1 MATAKF
7 GGKGGPRSKPQTTN
21 TRVVVRFRPINRLE
35 KKAWKN
41 DLFETCIKEAQLG
54 PFATKIKAVP
64 ELKDPINW
72 DKYADEK
79 YDNFLRDKTGMKPG
93 HLKLFKRFCRE
104 FDFSRLD
111 ASNLDDIV
119 PVKVYEKEKQV
130 QIYSPDLGETK
141 AFNFDEVMWWQRDQ
155 TYCFQTIALPV
166 MEDAL
171 NGFNAT
177 IFAYGQSGSGK
188 TYSLFGP
195 EPLDKAPA
203 DQLGVIPSSLAW
215 IFKQLEDDTTNKF
228 FEVKLSFLEV
238 YLERLRDLMQPF
250 DDKGKDKKLKILELA
265 GGKAALEAMRGKAS
279 KQGKANAKRRGGR
292 TGRGRKDS
300 KTKSL
305 PIEVIIDNLSEQR
318 VDNIA
323 HVQTLIAKAAY
334 NRMKEKTNLNV
345 SSSRS
350 HLIMTVRLNI
360 TKKSGTVIRSK
371 INFADLAGSEK
382 VGKTHVTGKH
392 LKEAAA
398 INTSL
403 TALRGVIDGLVKGKK
418 FVNFRDSKLTRALR
432 DSLGGNTKTTLVLA
446 CSPHK
451 WNGEETLETLKFGAR
466 AKFIRSKVI
475 MNSQASVEELE
486 QALKKMKKEN
496 ELMKKELQI
505 LNAKQ
510 GMIRS
515 IKVPEA
521 KTLEVDFM
529 DSPPSVR
536 TRSSSVLAGLKNE
549 RGLHSVSCFM
559 DVVSPKRVPMRGGH
573 WRNRSAAVISLL
585 DKNQSRVQ
593 LQLSL
598 RGAKDEIKEL
608 KNQLNEAKE
617 REKKLTE
624 HVEEQ
629 NEKIDNLKYTA
640 RTREL
645 DDIQT
650 QEIIEERTSLF
661 SGQLSTMQKELE
673 DKTRELAE
681 ALSKLEKYQQQQ
693 KIDNQDVLSAEDIF
707 AVHGKN
713 VQEQSEGITDRI
725 NKLPPT
731 PRKKRVFSG
740 TFIEEEIDEMK
751 EDSPIILAP
760 SLSEKSGVTTVTE
773 VVDEIRMGFNRGEMD
788 AGGIEAIIVVLKKI
802 ATMDNP
808 SEVITLNQLMMFFEQ
823 GKLDVQTCMRVY
835 DYLGNDY
842 KVTVSDIRQVVEAT
856 QMSLR
861 LRTRAASFKDYLIK
875 IAEDFAAL
883 IDDLPEIEDVLDGDG
898 ASLVTLDDI
907 TQIELGEVHSVILQE
922 AFQFIQSDER
932 DEVLLID
939 FQIFIDHLTGRGE
952 ILGLETGYLIPEEPE
967 YMEYYG
973 FRSELID
980 PVSKIFKS
988 EGKKYL
994 SLKGAKLVL
1003 QEIREN
1009 LEAIEDDDPALRI
1022 LPDLTLNNLV
1032 AVIRTCPETMW
1043 HTLIEPDAYY

>member
-7 GGKGGPRSKPQTTN
+7 GGKGGTKPQTTN

-35 KKAWKN
+35 KTAWKK
-41 DLFETCIKEAQLG
+41 DIFKTCIKEAQLG
-54 PFATKIKAVP
+54 LYSAKIQAVP

-72 DKYADEK
+72 EKYADEK
-79 YDNFLRDKTGMKPG
+79 YDNFLKDRLGMNPG

-111 ASNLDDIV
+111 ESNLDDIV

-130 QIYSPDLGETK
+130 QIYAPDLGETK

-195 EPLDKAPA
+195 EPLDKAPSN
-203 DQLGVIPSSLAW
+203 QLGVIPSSLAW
-215 IFKQLEDDTTNKF
+215 IFKQLEDDATNKF

-238 YLERLRDLMQPF
+238 YLERLRDLMNPF
-250 DDKGKDKKLKILELA
+250 DEQGKDKKLKILELA
-265 GGKAALEAMRGKAS
+265 GGKAALDAMRGKS
-279 KQGKANAKRRGGR
+279 GKQGKAAGKRRGGR
-292 TGRGRKDS
+292 TGRGRKEN
-300 KTKSL
+300 KNKKAL

-318 VDNIA
+318 VDNILQ
-323 HVQTLIAKAAY
+323 VQKLIARAAD

-382 VGKTHVTGKH
+382 VGKTAVSGKH

-403 TALRGVIDGLVKGKK
+403 TALRGVIDGLVKQKK

-496 ELMKKELQI
+496 ELMKKQLQI

-515 IKVPEA
+515 IQGPES
-521 KTLEVDFM
+521 KSPEVEYV
-529 DSPPSVR
+529 DSPAPMR
-536 TRSSSVLAGLKNE
+536 RSSSVLAGLRQG
-549 RGLHSVSCFM
+549 RGAHSVSCFM
-559 DVVSPKRVPMRGGH
+559 DVVNSPKVTPARH
-573 WRNRSAAVISLL
+573 WRTNSAAVITLL

-593 LQLSL
+593 LQLDL

-608 KNQLNEAKE
+608 KDQLNEAKE
-617 REKKLTE
+617 REKKLA
-624 HVEEQ
+624 VLLEER
-629 NEKIDNLKYTA
+629 NEQVDNLKYNA
-640 RTREL
+640 ELRQL

-650 QEIIEERTSLF
+650 QEIIEERANVF
-661 SGQLSTMQKELE
+661 SGKLDEMKKELE
-673 DKTRELAE
+673 DKTRQLTE
-681 ALSKLEKYQQQQ
+681 ALSLIEKYNQN
-693 KIDNQDVLSAEDIF
+693 IDNQDLPTTQDIF

-713 VQEQSEGITDRI
+713 VQEQSEGITNRI

-731 PRKKRVFSG
+731 PRKKPVHLGIFADEK
-740 TFIEEEIDEMK
+740 IEEIEQP
-751 EDSPIILAP
+751 SPYILTP
-760 SLSEKSGVTTVTE
+760 NISEGSGFTTANE

-788 AGGIEAIIVVLKKI
+788 AGGIEAILVVLKKV

-842 KVTVSDIRQVVEAT
+842 RVTVSDIRQVVEAT

-861 LRTRAASFKDYLIK
+861 LRKRAASFKDYLIK

-907 TQIELGEVHSVILQE
+907 VQIELGEVHSLILQE

-952 ILGLETGYLIPEEPE
+952 ILGLETGYLVPEDSE

-988 EGKKYL
+988 DGKEHL
-994 SLKGAKLVL
+994 SLKAAKLVL

-1022 LPDLTLNNLV
+1022 LPNLTLNNLV

-1043 HTLIEPDAYY
+1043 HTLIEKPDAYY

>member
-1 MATAKF
+1 MATVKF
-7 GGKGGPRSKPQTTN
+7 GAKGGPRSKPQTTN
-21 TRVVVRFRPINRLE
+21 TRVVVRFRPINKLE
-35 KKAWKN
+35 RKAWKK
-41 DLFETCIKEAQLG
+41 DLFETCIKEAELG
-54 PFATKIKAVP
+54 PFATKIQAVP

-72 DKYADEK
+72 PKYADEK
-79 YDNFLRDKTGMKPG
+79 YDSFLRDRTGMKPG
-93 HLKLFKRFCRE
+93 HLRLFKRFCRK

-119 PVKVYEKEKQV
+119 PVKVYEEEKQV
-130 QIYSPDLGETK
+130 QIYSPDLGKIK

-195 EPLDKAPA
+195 EPLDKAPS

-238 YLERLRDLMQPF
+238 YLEALRDLMQPY
-250 DDKGKDKKLKILELA
+250 DERGKEKKLKILELA

-279 KQGKANAKRRGGR
+279 KQGKANAKRRSGR
-292 TGRGRKDS
+292 TGRGRKES

-318 VDNIA
+318 VDNIKD
-323 HVQTLIAKAAY
+323 VQTLIAKAAF

-382 VGKTHVTGKH
+382 VGKTNVTGKH

-451 WNGEETLETLKFGAR
+451 WNGDETLETLKFGAR

-475 MNSQASVEELE
+475 MNAQASVEELE
-486 QALKKMKKEN
+486 QSLKKMKKEN
-496 ELMKKELQI
+496 ELMKKQLQI

-515 IKVPEA
+515 IQVPEG
-521 KTLEVDFM
+521 KSPEVVDFL

-536 TRSSSVLAGLKNE
+536 ARSSSVLAGLKQE
-549 RGLHSVSCFM
+549 RGRYSVSCFM
-559 DVVSPKRVPMRGGH
+559 DVLSPKRTPMRGKH
-573 WRNRSAAVISLL
+573 WRTSSAAVTSLL
-585 DKNQSRVQ
+585 EKNQSRLQ

-598 RGAKDEIKEL
+598 RGAKDEVKEL
-608 KNQLNEAKE
+608 KAQLKEAVE

-629 NEKIDNLKYTA
+629 NEKIDKLKFNE
-640 RTREL
+640 RTRQLE
-645 DDIQT
+645 DIQT
-650 QEIIEERTSLF
+650 QEIIEERASLF
-661 SGQLSTMQKELE
+661 TGQLDTLQKELE
-673 DKTRELAE
+673 DKTRQLAE
-681 ALSKLEKYQQQQ
+681 ALSKIEKYQQMAN
-693 KIDNQDVLSAEDIF
+693 NQDLLTTQNIF
-707 AVHGKN
+707 AVHGNNN

-731 PRKKRVFSG
+731 PRKKSVRTGIFA
-740 TFIEEEIDEMK
+740 EEKEEDIY
-751 EDSPIILAP
+751 EDSPGILTP
-760 SLSEKSGVTTVTE
+760 NLSEKSGITTVTE

-788 AGGIEAIIVVLKKI
+788 AGGIEAILVVLKKV

-808 SEVITLNQLMMFFEQ
+808 SEVITLNQLMLFFEQ

-907 TQIELGEVHSVILQE
+907 TQIELGEVHSLILQE

-952 ILGLETGYLIPEEPE
+952 ILGLESGYLIPEEPE

-980 PVSKIFKS
+980 PVSKIFNS